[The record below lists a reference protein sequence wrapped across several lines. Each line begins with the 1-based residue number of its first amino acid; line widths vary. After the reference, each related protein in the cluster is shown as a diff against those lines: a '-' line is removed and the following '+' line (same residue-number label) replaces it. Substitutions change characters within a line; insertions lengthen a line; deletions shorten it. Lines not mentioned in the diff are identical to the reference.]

1 MKRVFWS
8 TVGYVAGLGTSVY
21 VQRRVRRAVEYYTPE
36 QVRRDAAVVGRQVAG
51 RAPEV
56 VIDLREA
63 AAEGGAGTGEDGFW
77 DGEERVGQGQVA
89 EGGGDEALPI
99 LAHALADDL
108 EVESVVGT
116 SSSP

>member
-51 RAPEV
+51 RAREV
-56 VIDLREA
+56 VIDLRDA
-63 AAEGGAGTGEDGFW
+63 AAEGADAMR
-77 DGEERVGQGQVA
+77 EREA
-89 EGGGDEALPI
+89 ELRREYTPDRTTASTRSHRRPTRPRNG
-99 LAHALADDL
+99 
-108 EVESVVGT
+108 
-116 SSSP
+116 